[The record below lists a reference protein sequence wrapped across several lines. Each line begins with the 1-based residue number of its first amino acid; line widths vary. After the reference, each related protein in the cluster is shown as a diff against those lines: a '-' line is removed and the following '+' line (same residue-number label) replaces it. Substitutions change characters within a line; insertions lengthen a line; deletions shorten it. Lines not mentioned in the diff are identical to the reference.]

1 MQEFIIFSCRLVG
14 AVLSGKAYV
23 LIIAEEVE
31 LGDVCGGAA
40 VEPVP
45 ERSETQV
52 LSRSIIPTTCA
63 VVIVY
68 GCPVLTVCGS

>member
-1 MQEFIIFSCRLVG
+1 MKIGFPVHLKTVIIQEFIIFSCRLVG

-23 LIIAEEVE
+23 LIIAEEVQ

-45 ERSETQV
+45 ERSQ
-52 LSRSIIPTTCA
+52 A
-63 VVIVY
+63 
-68 GCPVLTVCGS
+68 